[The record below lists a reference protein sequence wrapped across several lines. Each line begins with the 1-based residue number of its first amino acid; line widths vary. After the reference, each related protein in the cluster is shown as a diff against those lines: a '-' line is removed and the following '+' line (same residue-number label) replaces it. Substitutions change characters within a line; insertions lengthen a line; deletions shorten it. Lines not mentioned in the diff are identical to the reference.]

1 MDTMNDQ
8 EILDL
13 VEAYRAQQDMDNRD
27 LLAANARLRDAL
39 RGIEAALTQ
48 TRRYAERQSHGG
60 A

>member
-8 EILDL
+8 EIRDL
-13 VEAYRAQQDMDNRD
+13 VEAYRAQQDMDSRD
-27 LLAANARLRDAL
+27 LRAANTRLRDAL
-39 RGIEAALTQ
+39 HGIEAALTQ